1 MVQGGL
7 WHLRNWHI
15 IKKIRGVNPDLYIM
29 QPVKIKYKYNYLH
42 STLECLLVCII
53 RGASH
58 SSVYYSSTSQSA
70 SCVRCTQKWFR
81 PFADVRNTRSPLSC
95 SIMHV
100 ASAFIKFAN
109 LFFAFLDL
117 GVTNA
122 VCMVGCAGD
131 EGNLAAIPCYY
142 IRHRHSRRDLL
153 CHLLSRHFR
162 IGELANERKTA
173 TRMKSVPQM
182 PIRPT

>member
-7 WHLRNWHI
+7 WHLENWHI
-15 IKKIRGVNPDLYIM
+15 KKRSGVQSESYYPSLRIKLKM
-29 QPVKIKYKYNYLH
+29 QLSLFY
-42 STLECLLVCII
+42 TECLFVCII

-58 SSVYYSSTSQSA
+58 SSVCYSSTSQSA
-70 SCVRCTQKWFR
+70 SCVRCTQKWLR

-95 SIMHV
+95 SIVHV

-109 LFFAFLDL
+109 LFFAFLDF

-142 IRHRHSRRDLL
+142 IRYRRSRRDSL
-153 CHLLSRHFR
+153 CHFTHCHFR
-162 IGELANERKTA
+162 SGELANERKTA
-173 TRMKSVPQM
+173 TRMKSVPQ
-182 PIRPT
+182 RPTRPT

>member
-1 MVQGGL
+1 M
-7 WHLRNWHI
+7 NTI
-15 IKKIRGVNPDLYIM
+15 IYILLLSVFLYVLI
-29 QPVKIKYKYNYLH
+29 
-42 STLECLLVCII
+42 EA
-53 RGASH
+53 ASH
-58 SSVYYSSTSQSA
+58 SSVYYNSTSQSA

-109 LFFAFLDL
+109 LFFAFFDF

-131 EGNLAAIPCYY
+131 EGNLVVIPWDY
-142 IRHRHSRRDLL
+142 IRYRQSRRDSL
-153 CHLLSRHFR
+153 CHFTHCHFR
-162 IGELANERKTA
+162 RGELANERKTA
-173 TRMKSVPQM
+173 TRMRNVPQM
-182 PIRPT
+182 PIRPVMVTASP

>member
-7 WHLRNWHI
+7 WHLQNWHI
-15 IKKIRGVNPDLYIM
+15 IKKIRIYSPDLIIHHKD
-29 QPVKIKYKYNYLH
+29 QIQLQL
-42 STLECLLVCII
+42 STFYSWVSFIILLEA
-53 RGASH
+53 ASH
-58 SSVYYSSTSQSA
+58 SSVCYSSTSQSA

-95 SIMHV
+95 SIVHV
-100 ASAFIKFAN
+100 ASASIKFAN
-109 LFFAFLDL
+109 LFFAFLDF

-142 IRHRHSRRDLL
+142 IRHRRSRRDSL
-153 CHLLSRHFR
+153 CHFIHCHFR

-173 TRMKSVPQM
+173 TRMKSVPQ
-182 PIRPT
+182 RPTRPT